1 MLEVEKALQ
10 RFAKHVVSRSRA
22 NLTRQDKNASRSLYD
37 SLDYEITVSKNS
49 FKLTYTNGRIRYV
62 SR

>member
-37 SLDYEITVSKNS
+37 SLDYEINVSKNIITDNS
-49 FKLTYTNGRIRYV
+49 HVDKLI
-62 SR
+62 

>member
-22 NLTRQDKNASRSLYD
+22 NLTRQGKNASNEL
-37 SLDYEITVSKNS
+37 V
-49 FKLTYTNGRIRYV
+49 
-62 SR
+62 